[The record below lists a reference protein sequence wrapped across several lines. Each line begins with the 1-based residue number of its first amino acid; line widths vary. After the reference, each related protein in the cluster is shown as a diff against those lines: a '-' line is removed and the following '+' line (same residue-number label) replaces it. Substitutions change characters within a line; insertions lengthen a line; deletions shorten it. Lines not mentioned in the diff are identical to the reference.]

1 MVQKSKEQHYF
12 LKPGSIFACWQP
24 YRLATVLGSCVA
36 VCLCDPINK
45 VAGMNH
51 FVLPKKKGN
60 HHLGFF
66 GNSSIEHLLRMLCD
80 MGAQKHNIQAHI
92 VGGAYSQEHD
102 SAKIG
107 KKNVTEAKKMLKK
120 FKIPVVNEDIGGP
133 FGRKVLF
140 DTTNGEIIVY
150 KSRNLREQDWYADK
164 SINHR

>member
-1 MVQKSKEQHYF
+1 M
-12 LKPGSIFACWQP
+12 
-24 YRLATVLGSCVA
+24 
-36 VCLCDPINK
+36 
-45 VAGMNH
+45 
-51 FVLPKKKGN
+51 
-60 HHLGFF
+60 GFF